1 MSLITILIVEDHPI
15 MRFGIAAMISSQPDM
30 KVVGQAA
37 EAASAET
44 LFLSLRPDVVIV
56 DLRLPGESGVD
67 LIRKLQDR
75 SHNAAFLVLTTYEGD
90 EDIFQAMQAGAR
102 GYLIKGMSQESLIQ
116 GIYAVHAGRRFLP
129 QEIREKL
136 SARNPHDALSE
147 REKEVLGLLARGM
160 SNKTIAATLGVTEG
174 TIKTHVGVILA
185 CLGAED
191 RTQAVL
197 VAIQRGLVHL

>member
-1 MSLITILIVEDHPI
+1 MNIITILIVEDHPI

-30 KVVGQAA
+30 KVIGQAA
-37 EAASAET
+37 DATSAET
-44 LFLSLRPDVVIV
+44 LFASLRPDVSIV

-67 LIRKLQDR
+67 LIRKLQGRFPD
-75 SHNAAFLVLTTYEGD
+75 STFLVLTTYEGD

-116 GIYAVHAGRRFLP
+116 GIRAVHAGRRFLP

-136 SARNPHDALSE
+136 SARNPRDTLSE
-147 REKEVLGLLARGM
+147 RESEVLGLLAQGM
-160 SNKTIAATLGVTEG
+160 SNKTIASTLGVTER
-174 TIKTHVGVILA
+174 TIKTHVGVVLA

-197 VAIQRGLVHL
+197 FAIQRGLVHL